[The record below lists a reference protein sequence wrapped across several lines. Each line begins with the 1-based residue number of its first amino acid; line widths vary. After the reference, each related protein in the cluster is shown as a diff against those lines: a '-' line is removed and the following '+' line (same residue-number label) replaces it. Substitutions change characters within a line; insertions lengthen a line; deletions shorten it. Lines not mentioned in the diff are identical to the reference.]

1 MQTQQLER
9 AQLRFRCVSTLETSA
24 SGTNNSFGRG
34 MQNVSIGRR
43 LTSSMF
49 DVRCS
54 NQAGYL
60 VLKGRPNQGTKRAAS
75 STTRALVFGESFLD
89 SSAHFDQYRGK
100 SASYLKGLFRT
111 EKLLGALPNPQM
123 WCLRALNDM
132 EATKPCAWDLGAFG
146 YYNVLT
152 EQRKRAHHIVELI

>member
-1 MQTQQLER
+1 MQTQQER

-24 SGTNNSFGRG
+24 SDTNNSFGRG

-60 VLKGRPNQGTKRAAS
+60 VFKGSAQRRDKAS
-75 STTRALVFGESFLD
+75 SIVHHPRICIRESFLD

-111 EKLLGALPNPQM
+111 EKVLGALPNPQM

-132 EATKPCAWDLGAFG
+132 EATKPCALGSWG
-146 YYNVLT
+146 LRIYNVLT